1 MDNSQT
7 RSFISDKSTFTKVGL
22 YRSEAP
28 IRMQVLTSSA
38 TTSSAIKSPSPFRVV
53 FGSSHVPSWKPSHVF
68 SINFL
73 GGQQLRRPLSAIVEP
88 DGNSFIART
97 PDLPLYGLGD
107 DPISAIEALNNEIAS
122 LYEDLQ
128 QDDNFTDEWLKIKK
142 FFLEN
147 LQ

>member
-1 MDNSQT
+1 MSNNQT
-7 RSFISDKSTFTKVGL
+7 RRFISDRSTSTSVELHRF
-22 YRSEAP
+22 EAP
-28 IRMQVLTSSA
+28 IRMQVLEI
-38 TTSSAIKSPSPFRVV
+38 SSAIKAPFTVV
-53 FGSSHVPSWKPSHVF
+53 PGSSHVPSRRPPHVF

-73 GGQQLRRPLSAIVEP
+73 GGRQLQRALSAIVEP
-88 DGNSFIART
+88 DGEGFIART

-128 QDDNFTDEWLKIKK
+128 QDDNFTDEWLKIKE
-142 FFLEN
+142 FFREN